1 MAKIDPNWLLSAM
14 HGRADKKSGVYL
26 RRNFKTGAVYAVQRD
41 PERASHST
49 PNQVKARERFRLIS
63 KGSTEFVRQ
72 GHEAADAS
80 SPSPLGNAF
89 LKVQAEF
96 NAQSETAFLRSYV
109 MKHYAAIADEG
120 RMTVTVGDFVF
131 TYES

>member
-1 MAKIDPNWLLSAM
+1 MAKIDPNWLMSAI
-14 HGRADKKSGVYL
+14 HGRAEKKSGLYL

-41 PERASHST
+41 PDRTPRST

-72 GHEAADAS
+72 GREAAEAS
-80 SPSPLGNAF
+80 SSSPLGNAF
-89 LKVQAEF
+89 LKVQAAF
-96 NAQSETAFLRSYV
+96 NAQHETAFLRSYV
-109 MKHYAAIADEG
+109 MKHHAAIADEG

-131 TYES
+131 SYEQ

>member
-1 MAKIDPNWLLSAM
+1 MAKIDPNWLLSAI

-72 GHEAADAS
+72 GLEAAEAS

-89 LKVQAEF
+89 LKVQAAF
-96 NAQSETAFLRSYV
+96 NAQHDSAFLRSYV
-109 MKHYAAIADEG
+109 MKHHVAIDDEG
-120 RMTVTVGDFVF
+120 RMTVIVDDFVF
-131 TYES
+131 SFEQ

>member
-1 MAKIDPNWLLSAM
+1 MAKIDPNWLMSAM

-41 PERASHST
+41 PNRTPRST

-72 GHEAADAS
+72 GREAADAPL
-80 SPSPLGNAF
+80 PSPLGNAF
-89 LKVQAEF
+89 LKVLAAF
-96 NAQSETAFLRSYV
+96 NAQSDTAYLRSYV
-109 MKHYAAIADEG
+109 MKHYAAIADDG
-120 RMTVTVGDFVF
+120 RMTVTVDDFVF
-131 TYES
+131 TYEQ

>member
-1 MAKIDPNWLLSAM
+1 MAKIDPNWLLSAV
-14 HGRADKKSGVYL
+14 HGRADKKSGLYL
-26 RRNFKTGAVYAVQRD
+26 RRNFKTGAVYAVQRN
-41 PERASHST
+41 PERTPRST
-49 PNQVKARERFRLIS
+49 PNQLKARERFRLIS

-72 GHEAADAS
+72 GREAAEAP
-80 SPSPLGNAF
+80 SPSPLGSAF

-131 TYES
+131 SYEQ